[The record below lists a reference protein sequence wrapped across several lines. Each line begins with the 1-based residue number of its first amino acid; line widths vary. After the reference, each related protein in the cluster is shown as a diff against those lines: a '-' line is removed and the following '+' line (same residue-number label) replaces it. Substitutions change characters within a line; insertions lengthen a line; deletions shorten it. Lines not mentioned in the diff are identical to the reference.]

1 MKTAKTAAVIA
12 AALLSGSLMAET
24 VFTVNGIKIDSK
36 DLDRRAQQ
44 TIANSQGQIQDS
56 PDLRRFIANQT
67 IVETVVVQAAKK
79 QHLDKSA
86 DYKAA
91 EAEALKQARAEGA
104 DKQPDFKQAWA
115 DYQNQLLMQAYALDA
130 ARKNPVTDAQ
140 VQQRYG
146 EIKQRYDNTPEVQI
160 GEIITDK
167 ADQIKAAERDLKAK
181 KSFAETARKYSIDPE
196 IKAGASPISDF
207 VALKDIQEARPQI
220 YAAISGLNKGQHSK
234 PISGDNLHA
243 LYYIH
248 DKRTIKID
256 PLEKIQE
263 ALRASMVN
271 ERVQE
276 TLDKLMQS
284 AKIEPAK

>member
-160 GEIITDK
+160 GEIITDT
-167 ADQIKAAERDLKAK
+167 AERDLKAQ

-207 VALKDIQEARPQI
+207 VALKDIHEARPQI
-220 YAAISGLNKGQHSK
+220 YAAVSGLNKGQHSK

-263 ALRASMVN
+263 ALRASMAN

>member
-1 MKTAKTAAVIA
+1 
-12 AALLSGSLMAET
+12 
-24 VFTVNGIKIDSK
+24 
-36 DLDRRAQQ
+36 
-44 TIANSQGQIQDS
+44 
-56 PDLRRFIANQT
+56 
-67 IVETVVVQAAKK
+67 
-79 QHLDKSA
+79 
-86 DYKAA
+86 
-91 EAEALKQARAEGA
+91 
-104 DKQPDFKQAWA
+104 
-115 DYQNQLLMQAYALDA
+115 MQAYALDA

-220 YAAISGLNKGQHSK
+220 YAAISGLNKSQHSK